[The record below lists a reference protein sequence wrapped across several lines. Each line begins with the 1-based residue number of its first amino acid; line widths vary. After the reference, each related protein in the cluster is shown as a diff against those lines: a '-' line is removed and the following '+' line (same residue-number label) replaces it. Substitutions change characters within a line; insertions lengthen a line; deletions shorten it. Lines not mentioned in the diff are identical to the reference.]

1 MKRNVR
7 GQHIRTRITSIEIS
21 DYNSKSIDVDIYF
34 NDQLYFV
41 QSRARARDSMLH
53 HSCSFVVPP
62 TSFTVM
68 KADLLRR
75 DFPLNLA
82 RSL

>member
-41 QSRARARDSMLH
+41 QSRARARDSKLH